1 MTLTRTVRLSAD
13 NGLHARPAVRV
24 TQLVRS
30 FCCAVEIS
38 LDAAGP
44 WIDAGSIVKLMAARL
59 LPGSLVHLRAK
70 GTDAE
75 AALAAL
81 VSLLGEGPSDGEKPS
96 GGEAPSNAS
105 GH

>member
-24 TQLVRS
+24 TQLVRG
-30 FCCAVEIS
+30 FRCEVEIS

-59 LPGSLVHLRAK
+59 RPGSLVHLRAR

-75 AALAAL
+75 AALTAL
-81 VSLLGEGPSDGEKPS
+81 VKLLADGPSDGE
-96 GGEAPSNAS
+96 APSDDS
-105 GH
+105 SH

>member
-30 FCCAVEIS
+30 FHCEVEIS

-59 LPGSLVHLRAK
+59 LPGSLVHLRAR

-81 VSLLGEGPSDGEKPS
+81 VNLLSNEPSDR
-96 GGEAPSNAS
+96 EAPIDVS

>member
-59 LPGSLVHLRAK
+59 LPGSL

-81 VSLLGEGPSDGEKPS
+81 VSLLGDGPSDGEKPS

>member
-44 WIDAGSIVKLMAARL
+44 WIDAGSIVKLMGARL
-59 LPGSLVHLRAK
+59 LPGSLVHLRAR
-70 GTDAE
+70 GTHAE

-81 VSLLGEGPSDGEKPS
+81 VNLLSHEPSDR
-96 GGEAPSNAS
+96 EAPIDVS